1 MSVFDKLRKEAQY
14 AKDSYSVELVY
25 QTYGKALM
33 AFDLCAID
41 YTDFTELNEM
51 LVVNGLNNGRW
62 RRECERGEKI
72 GNGE

>member
-33 AFDLCAID
+33 AF
-41 YTDFTELNEM
+41 ELAP
-51 LVVNGLNNGRW
+51 LTIRTLLN
-62 RRECERGEKI
+62 
-72 GNGE
+72 